1 VTHYEFLKALHD
13 LLQPRN
19 YLEIGVQNGHSLELA
34 TCPAFG
40 VDPSPQRAAR
50 MGETIFSMTSDEF
63 FAQDVRGELSLPV
76 IDLVYIDGMH
86 LFEFALR
93 DFIGA
98 ARLSNPTTVIVFD
111 DVLPYN
117 AAIAAR
123 EQPVGDWTGD
133 VWKVIP
139 IIEEYVDCVDWLVD
153 VSPTGALVVTRW
165 DPEDIRYLADN
176 YEHIM
181 ERYMNREVPP
191 WVLERNAVD
200 APAEVLAGLKGLW
213 GR

>member
-1 VTHYEFLKALHD
+1 
-13 LLQPRN
+13 
-19 YLEIGVQNGHSLELA
+19 
-34 TCPAFG
+34 
-40 VDPSPQRAAR
+40 

-63 FAQDVRGELSLPV
+63 FAQDVRGELSLPP

-123 EQPVGDWTGD
+123 EQPAGDWTGD

-165 DPEDIRYLADN
+165 DPEDIKYLAENYDHIMNRYL
-176 YEHIM
+176 
-181 ERYMNREVPP
+181 NREVPP
-191 WVLERNAVD
+191 WVLERDAVD
-200 APAEVLAGLKGLW
+200 TPAEVLAELKGLW